1 MSHSDKSQQSQAH
14 STRVVDARWFTEDY
28 VAPDW
33 IIAGV
38 LQRGRLYACTSLTA
52 HGKTAVWLYNACMI
66 ASGLNIG
73 PHRTQKSDVLI
84 LQGENP
90 DDLKGRLIAM
100 QQNDAIDTF
109 PYILPGHF
117 PIGPEH
123 ILRIRSE
130 CQENA
135 LNLGLVILDTA
146 ASFFPF
152 EEENSNVQNGE
163 YARERLRP
171 LTQLPG
177 NPAVVA
183 LCHPVKGAAK
193 DNLAPR
199 GGGAFLNELDGNFT
213 LWSEVLGQTTTLHW
227 QDKIRGPDFTPI
239 NYRLTSTPL
248 DGYLD
253 NFGNPPLS
261 VTASPI
267 SEDAVATQ
275 AASNLI
281 NQNHVLATM
290 RDNPN
295 FSMADIARA
304 LSWIDPNGQPQK
316 YKVDRL
322 IKKLAKDKLVFQPRT
337 DGRWMLTPKGKEVN
351 LGRGNGHA

>member
-1 MSHSDKSQQSQAH
+1 MR
-14 STRVVDARWFTEDY
+14 ST
-28 VAPDW
+28 PSP
-33 IIAGV
+33 
-38 LQRGRLYACTSLTA
+38 TS
-52 HGKTAVWLYNACMI
+52 C
-66 ASGLNIG
+66 
-73 PHRTQKSDVLI
+73 P
-84 LQGENP
+84 
-90 DDLKGRLIAM
+90 
-100 QQNDAIDTF
+100 AIS
-109 PYILPGHF
+109 

-199 GGGAFLNELDGNFT
+199 GGCAFLNELDGNFT

-239 NYRLTSTPL
+239 NYPLTSVAL

-253 NFGNPPLS
+253 NFGNPPFS
-261 VTASPI
+261 VTALPM
-267 SEDAVATQ
+267 SEDAVASQT
-275 AASNLI
+275 ASNLI
-281 NQNHVLATM
+281 NQNHVLVTL
-290 RDNPN
+290 RDNPA

-304 LSWIDPNGQPQK
+304 LGWLDPLGQPQK
-316 YKVDRL
+316 YKVDRAM
-322 IKKLAKDKLVFQPRT
+322 KDLARDKLVHQPRT
-337 DGRWMLTPKGKEVN
+337 GGKWMLTPKGREMN
-351 LGRGNGHA
+351 LGSLGEMLYANRSNIN